1 MIGPPRALVPIT
13 PRMFP
18 CPACDGEPVGM
29 IDALVCRWSVGP
41 DGAVEEWAGN
51 DLDTQT
57 TLSQDGHPILT
68 CTNGHA
74 YTHVAFTDEVMRMR
88 QIARHD
94 EGEEVKT

>member
-1 MIGPPRALVPIT
+1 MIGLPLVLVPIT
-13 PRMFP
+13 LRMFP
-18 CPACDGEPVGM
+18 CPACDGEPVNT
-29 IDALVCRWSVGP
+29 INALDCRWSVSP

-68 CTNGHA
+68 RTNGHA

-94 EGEEVKT
+94 EGEKVRT